1 MVISGLGKRYRLGA
15 AAQAFTYGSL
25 RDTIARTW
33 SRAQPPPPAEHI
45 WALQDVSFEVG
56 AGEVVGIV
64 GANGAGKSTLLKI
77 LSRITWPT
85 TGSVDLWGRVGSLL
99 EVGTGFHPELTGR
112 DNVFLNGAILGMRR
126 DEIARR
132 FDAIVDFSGIERF
145 LDTPVKR
152 YSSGM
157 YVRLAFAVAAHL
169 EPDILIVDEVLAVG
183 DAEFQ
188 RKCLGKMESVV
199 REGRTVLF
207 VSHNMAAVKALCSRA
222 ILLRAGR
229 VVCDGKVD
237 DVVET
242 YLQSGRAAAENTIV
256 PDDAA
261 RSGTGEARIRRVSLV
276 DRGDRPLR
284 DVHLGQPFRVLLGLD
299 VARPVEGLLAG
310 VSISTL
316 EGTPVASSFSTDGG
330 KQPWTLGAGRHSI
343 VVDLDTTLLPRKY
356 SLDVFVTRL
365 DGREIDF
372 VTRVIDFD
380 ALPFAQ
386 TGTDTYPW
394 VTVRG
399 FVRPPA
405 SWQVYR
411 EGAVWN

>member
-1 MVISGLGKRYRLGA
+1 
-15 AAQAFTYGSL
+15 
-25 RDTIARTW
+25 
-33 SRAQPPPPAEHI
+33 
-45 WALQDVSFEVG
+45 
-56 AGEVVGIV
+56 
-64 GANGAGKSTLLKI
+64 
-77 LSRITWPT
+77 
-85 TGSVDLWGRVGSLL
+85 
-99 EVGTGFHPELTGR
+99 
-112 DNVFLNGAILGMRR
+112 
-126 DEIARR
+126 
-132 FDAIVDFSGIERF
+132 VDFSGVEKF

-207 VSHNMAAVKALCSRA
+207 VSHNMAAVKALCGRA
-222 ILLRAGR
+222 ILLRGGR
-229 VVCDGKVD
+229 VVRDGNVD

-242 YLQSGRAAAENTIV
+242 YLQSGRAAAEDRVV
-256 PDDAA
+256 PDDAP
-261 RSGTGEARIRRVSLV
+261 RTGSGEARIRRVSLV
-276 DRGDRPLR
+276 DRKDQTLE
-284 DVHLGQPFRVLLGLD
+284 DVHLGQPFRVILG
-299 VARPVEGLLAG
+299 VEVTSPVDGVLAG
-310 VSISTL
+310 LSISTL

-330 KQPWTLGAGRHSI
+330 RAPWTLGVGRHSV
-343 VVDLDTTLLPRKY
+343 VVDLDATLLPRRY
-356 SLDVFVTRL
+356 SLDVFVARL
-365 DGREIDF
+365 DGREVDF
-372 VTRVIDFD
+372 VARVVDFD

-386 TGTDTYPW
+386 SGTDTYPW

-405 SWQVYR
+405 SWRVDR